1 MNLEKNIILNTKIL
15 KSILGYLIKKILNLY
30 KHSSISIVPSRWE
43 EPFGRTAMESAAYG
57 CATITSQ
64 KGGLLETFDND
75 LFLNKLSANE
85 ILKKISFLIKNP
97 KKLKFYQKKNFNNP
111 IHLIKNL
118 VAFLDFCKN

>member
-1 MNLEKNIILNTKIL
+1 
-15 KSILGYLIKKILNLY
+15 
-30 KHSSISIVPSRWE
+30 
-43 EPFGRTAMESAAYG
+43 MESAAYG

-75 LFLNKLSANE
+75 LFLNKLSVNE

-97 KKLKFYQKKNFNNP
+97 KKLKFYQRKNFDNP

-118 VAFLDFCKN
+118 VAFLDSVKINMYKKIYISINLLVQKYYISQILTKKIINDYLIFQSHQN